1 MIALLADIHGNR
13 EAMTACL
20 ADAERR
26 NAERYVFLGDLVGY
40 GADPGW
46 VTDRA
51 MEYVARGA
59 IAILGNHDAAAA
71 GKPMAMNQ
79 TAMEAITWT
88 RGMLDA
94 AQRNFLE
101 NLPMAVE
108 EADRLYVH
116 ASADEPSRWH
126 YIVDAGRARKSFEAT
141 PARQTFC
148 GHVHSPAL
156 YLLSQAGKLFGFGP
170 PPASLFRCWEPA
182 LPCRARRRRAT
193 ARPQSG
199 GLLRLA
205 RRDAEHAHLHPRAL
219 RRRVRGA
226 ENPRCRPA
234 GRARRAPGAGLLTWP
249 VSLRPATSSA
259 AFAWSRNST
268 TAAMAR
274 CGKCRAQTL
283 PRRW

>member
-59 IAILGNHDAAAA
+59 IAILGNHDAAARGTLEPA
-71 GKPMAMNQ
+71 Q
-79 TAMEAITWT
+79 T
-88 RGMLDA
+88 
-94 AQRNFLE
+94 NFLE

-126 YIVDAGRARKSFEAT
+126 YILDAGRARKSFDAT

-156 YLLSQAGKLFGFGP
+156 YLLSQAGKLFGFLPTAGVAIP
-170 PPASLFRCWEPA
+170 MLGSRRFLAVLGAVGQPRDHNPAACYA
-182 LPCRARRRRAT
+182 LLDETRNMLTYIRVPYDVASAARKIR
-193 ARPQSG
+193 Q
-199 GLLRLA
+199 
-205 RRDAEHAHLHPRAL
+205 
-219 RRRVRGA
+219 
-226 ENPRCRPA
+226 
-234 GRARRAPGAGLLTWP
+234 AGL
-249 VSLRPATSSA
+249 PAMLA
-259 AFAWSRNST
+259 ARLEQ
-268 TAAMAR
+268 
-274 CGKCRAQTL
+274 GY
-283 PRRW
+283 

>member
-20 ADAERR
+20 ADAERKA
-26 NAERYVFLGDLVGY
+26 AERYVFLGDLVGY

-79 TAMEAITWT
+79 TAMEAIAWT
-88 RGMLDA
+88 RGTLEA

-116 ASADEPSRWH
+116 ATAHEPSRWH
-126 YIVDAGRARKSFEAT
+126 YIVDANRARKSFDAT

-148 GHVHSPAL
+148 GHVHSPAHCQR
-156 YLLSQAGKLFGFGP
+156 SQAGKLI
-170 PPASLFRCWEPA
+170 AII
-182 LPCRARRRRAT
+182 AT
-193 ARPQSG
+193 A
-199 GLLRLA
+199 
-205 RRDAEHAHLHPRAL
+205 D
-219 RRRVRGA
+219 GA
-226 ENPRCRPA
+226 
-234 GRARRAPGAGLLTWP
+234 
-249 VSLRPATSSA
+249 
-259 AFAWSRNST
+259 
-268 TAAMAR
+268 
-274 CGKCRAQTL
+274 
-283 PRRW
+283 

>member
-71 GKPMAMNQ
+71 GKPVAMNQ

-88 RGMLDA
+88 RGTLDA

-108 EADRLYVH
+108 DADRLYVH

-126 YIVDAGRARKSFEAT
+126 YIVDANRAHKSFDAT

-156 YLLSQAGKLFGFGP
+156 YLLSQTGKLFGFKPTAGVAIP
-170 PPASLFRCWEPA
+170 LLGSRRFLAVLGAVGQPRDHNPAACYA
-182 LPCRARRRRAT
+182 LLDEAQNMLTYIRVPYDVASAARKI
-193 ARPQSG
+193 
-199 GLLRLA
+199 
-205 RRDAEHAHLHPRAL
+205 RDAGLPPVLA
-219 RRRVRGA
+219 
-226 ENPRCRPA
+226 
-234 GRARRAPGAGLLTWP
+234 ARLEQGY
-249 VSLRPATSSA
+249 
-259 AFAWSRNST
+259 
-268 TAAMAR
+268 
-274 CGKCRAQTL
+274 
-283 PRRW
+283 